1 MSASKR
7 IAGDEAKWY
16 REGLRFQCSQCGD
29 CCTGAPGF
37 VWVTPEE
44 VTELAVLQNVEEE
57 EFRAKY
63 TRRIGARIS
72 LVEFPNGDCVFFDSV
87 KRSCSVYSVRPSQ
100 CQTWPFWDS
109 NLESPETW
117 KQTCKECPGSG
128 QGPVVTL
135 EQIEIQRRRVKI

>member
-1 MSASKR
+1 MT
-7 IAGDEAKWY
+7 GDEVKWY
-16 REGLRFQCSQCGD
+16 REGLRFQCSECGD

-44 VTELAVLQNVEEE
+44 VTKLAGTQNMEEE
-57 EFRAKY
+57 EFRDKY

-72 LVEFPNGDCVFFDSV
+72 LVEFPNGDCVFFDPE
-87 KRSCSVYSVRPSQ
+87 KRNCRVYDVRPSQ
-100 CQTWPFWDS
+100 CQTWPFWES

-117 KQTCKECPGSG
+117 KQTCRECPGSG
-128 QGPVVTL
+128 QGPVVAL